1 MVLPFCLASTLR
13 VAKLLPSRK
22 WLTSYRMGTA
32 RVNIQSV
39 KNAWSPEKAAGIV
52 FQEKAIG

>member
-1 MVLPFCLASTLR
+1 
-13 VAKLLPSRK
+13 
-22 WLTSYRMGTA
+22 MGTA